1 MKRYDV
7 LGTDSYVEERQSGDY
22 VEYEDTARIIAQRDR
37 LAEAVR
43 ELLAHESDDCQCG
56 FVYRGQDVDDL
67 REALAELDKEKQS

>member
-1 MKRYDV
+1 MKRYD
-7 LGTDSYVEERQSGDY
+7 LKGYDAYTEEDPTGEY

-56 FVYRGQDVDDL
+56 FVYRGEDIDDL